1 MQHKKLMLFLL
12 GFDLGIPLVLN
23 SLYLTGESPNLS
35 LYFVPKISSSK

>member
-1 MQHKKLMLFLL
+1 MKLENVLWST
-12 GFDLGIPLVLN
+12 IAKRPLVLN